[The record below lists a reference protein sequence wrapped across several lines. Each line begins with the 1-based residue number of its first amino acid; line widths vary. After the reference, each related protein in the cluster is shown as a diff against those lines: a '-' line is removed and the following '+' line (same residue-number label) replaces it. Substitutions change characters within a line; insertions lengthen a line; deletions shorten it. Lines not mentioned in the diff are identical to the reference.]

1 MKIYTKTGDGGETA
15 LFNGTRVP
23 KDHLRVAS
31 YGDVDELSAALGVAA
46 AKLPPGECRTHVEEI
61 QRDLF
66 AVGAHL
72 ADPGGATRKKEK
84 AVLAPDRIS
93 RLETAIDGWEATL
106 TPLSY
111 FILPGGGERG
121 AVLHLARTICRR
133 AERAVVALSH
143 AVEVDPIVIAYMN
156 RLSDFLF
163 VMARHQ
169 NRLDGAPEVRW

>member
-23 KDHLRVAS
+23 KDHQRVAA

-46 AKLPPGECRTHVEEI
+46 ARLGPGDNRTHIEEI

-72 ADPGGATRKKEK
+72 ADPGGASRKKEK
-84 AVLAPDRIS
+84 AVLAPERIA
-93 RLETAIDGWEATL
+93 RLECAIDGWEATL
-106 TPLSY
+106 PPLSY
-111 FILPGGGERG
+111 FILPGGGEAG
-121 AVLHLARTICRR
+121 AHLHFARTVCRR
-133 AERAVVALSH
+133 AERVIVALSH
-143 AVEVDPIVIAYMN
+143 RVELDPVVIAYMN

-169 NRLDGAPEVRW
+169 NRLDGAAEVKW